1 MRLFDLFKTK
11 SKEKTDEQRKVHT
24 VDILRSQNIPYIDWL
39 PVFASKNDCKYRTAE
54 EIIKRA
60 ISSLISA
67 QMALE
72 IYENNYDRDVVNTTY
87 MNVLKAFEISVLTNN
102 ETKVFNLEVDE
113 QEIINLIWKLEG
125 YRVLLWVL
133 GFANLDYPDKKIS
146 TEIAISPILKY
157 SDLSGFLENAKLRDM
172 EEILDMANLVY
183 HYDWACVDARIN
195 GKPAPPKL
203 DQRIVKERHAAFS
216 WLLYDDDWD
225 NPELN
230 T

>member
-11 SKEKTDEQRKVHT
+11 SKEKTAEQRKAHT

-113 QEIINLIWKLEG
+113 QEIINLIWKL
-125 YRVLLWVL
+125 
-133 GFANLDYPDKKIS
+133 
-146 TEIAISPILKY
+146 
-157 SDLSGFLENAKLRDM
+157 
-172 EEILDMANLVY
+172 
-183 HYDWACVDARIN
+183 
-195 GKPAPPKL
+195 
-203 DQRIVKERHAAFS
+203 
-216 WLLYDDDWD
+216 
-225 NPELN
+225 
-230 T
+230 